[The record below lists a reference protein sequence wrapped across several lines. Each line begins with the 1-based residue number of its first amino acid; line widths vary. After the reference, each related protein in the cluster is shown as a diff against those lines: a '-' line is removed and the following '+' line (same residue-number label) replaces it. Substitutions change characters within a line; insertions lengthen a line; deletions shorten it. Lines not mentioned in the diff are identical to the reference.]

1 MTAVGITHP
10 REPAAGKWWWL
21 LLVSGILWIFI
32 GLFVLEAD
40 FDSAVLIGYLVAF
53 WLIFAGVAEFLH
65 VPMSAGWKWVHVVL
79 GVLFVVG
86 GIMALTA
93 PFQTFT
99 VLAGLIGFF
108 LVLKGTFDFVIAIA
122 AREELDLWWLTL
134 IAGIFEFILGIW
146 AMGYPGRSA
155 ALLILWIGIGA
166 IVRGIAE
173 MVLAFQ
179 VRKAPEVVGV

>member
-1 MTAVGITHP
+1 MAVGHNVEMP
-10 REPAAGKWWWL
+10 FLDHLEELRMR
-21 LLVSGILWIFI
+21 ILWVLGAVII
-32 GLFVLEAD
+32 GV
-40 FDSAVLIGYLVAF
+40 GVAF

-65 VPMSAGWKWVHVVL
+65 VPISAGWKWVHIVL

-108 LVLKGTFDFVIAIA
+108 LVLKGTFDFVMAIA
-122 AREELDLWWLTL
+122 AREALDLWWLTL
-134 IAGIFEFILGIW
+134 IAGIFEVILGIW

-166 IVRGIAE
+166 IVRGVAE
-173 MVLAFQ
+173 IVLAFQ
-179 VRKAPEVVGV
+179 VRKAPEVMGV